1 MDKNIKIICFLGI
14 LLILGTIYLVGAFS
28 KPARVDKSSASPEI
42 NRDQKTTGQEIS
54 EELVFSEPLVYFP
67 ESK

>member
-42 NRDQKTTGQEIS
+42 NRRARA
-54 EELVFSEPLVYFP
+54 
-67 ESK
+67 